1 MRSHVTSNPDLYLTG
16 ASLVKLMQDAN
27 ERARFCTCPGNDHSS
42 AFRVACENTDSWAS
56 ACFTK
61 SIGKTH
67 LPTNLTVNLR
77 GCRRQEQVGV
87 TGSGHVDAAQPGEGK
102 DRGGSCGDSRQRGQE
117 AWPRSEAHCVQVLVL
132 SGGLCVTRHP
142 GGTGLAEGS
151 SMERSWTR
159 AAAPRHSH
167 LL

>member
-1 MRSHVTSNPDLYLTG
+1 MRTNV
-16 ASLVKLMQDAN
+16 LV
-27 ERARFCTCPGNDHSS
+27 S
-42 AFRVACENTDSWAS
+42 APAQGMTTHQPS
-56 ACFTK
+56 AWLVRTRTLGLAPVFTK